1 MLVKLFLRVVKDK
14 VIFYE
19 IIREVEMSGRNVEII
34 DNIDFG
40 EKLILYELFKDVF
53 LLEMEEIFEN

>member
-34 DNIDFG
+34 DNIDLG

>member
-34 DNIDFG
+34 DNIDLG

-53 LLEMEEIFEN
+53 FLEMEEIFEN